1 MTHASPTRE
10 TREPLFPGARRGK
23 VATSAG
29 LSGKSDDRRR
39 PTARRL
45 GFASEKDKAIDDEL
59 EARERSGTKEAEVYC
74 VSRPFQEWGKGI
86 FSALPRG
93 AREALLTAGVA
104 HFMLVYRDLK
114 TGEMRQFDFGPV
126 GGDVH
131 DRWLALAG
139 GKTLRSS
146 EQGARETVYA
156 MTRGRVGRH
165 RARRKSS
172 CVQGEIRDHKVRSG
186 VLPDGAYLVGT
197 THLSLDDIRGF
208 NDARDMVYELHV
220 NDCRHYLND
229 LCYYLT
235 RETAVSS
242 KFVKHG
248 IMKRLEEN
256 KGRIWEHH
264 LWLTKALTD
273 VENVENWNK
282 AGRFA
287 SATLMFGMGTRFMP
301 FVPAK
306 RFVTWGSGVVA
317 GTSENVPIVREVLSF
332 GGFLV
337 ETGRSALSLAL
348 DAQNSVTKSI
358 AKGVEA
364 QLLRTRWKPPMP
376 RGAKLTRAKSFE
388 DSSPLKIGLRVS
400 PSSLTLPAVATS
412 ATKAVRSVVST
423 GTNRA
428 LMVLNSPIKR
438 INSFGRNANGAI
450 RRLQRQGRV
459 EISS

>member
-172 CVQGEIRDHKVRSG
+172 CVQGEIRDHKVRS
-186 VLPDGAYLVGT
+186 LPDGAYLVGT

-317 GTSENVPIVREVLSF
+317 GTSENVPIVREVLSL

-364 QLLRTRWKPPMP
+364 QLLRTRSKLPMP

-400 PSSLTLPAVATS
+400 PSSLTLPAVAAS